1 MDANHAT
8 RSMHATT
15 GDMLAKTIDWLIGI
29 EFLAQHVQ

>member
-1 MDANHAT
+1 
-8 RSMHATT
+8 MHATT